1 MGTRGTLQYIEF
13 MHEFGRQ
20 SRTAVMP
27 STRHNVETGQWFHQL
42 PLESGGYGAGA
53 AAMSER
59 PFMQLYVSDFVGD
72 TLQLSTEQIGAYML
86 MLMAMWNAG
95 GTLPD
100 DDVKLSRVVRMSLK
114 KWRAISADL
123 LTFFERAG
131 GEISHKRLTKELR
144 KSLVKSEARAAA
156 GALGGAAKALKTRK
170 SGLANDCRL
179 PEHLPESRNQNKK
192 AGAFSEKNA
201 KHFSERHPPEIA
213 KRFSGSSSEN
223 TAENAR
229 RSSSS
234 SSKKP
239 PAFAR
244 PPGWHRPKT
253 HTDAAN
259 TIIEEILNHDRSR
272 IAAGDEGAGRDVLML
287 PAIRAG

>member
-1 MGTRGTLQYIEF
+1 
-13 MHEFGRQ
+13 
-20 SRTAVMP
+20 
-27 STRHNVETGQWFHQL
+27 
-42 PLESGGYGAGA
+42 
-53 AAMSER
+53 MSER

-100 DDVKLSRVVRMSLK
+100 DDVKLSRVVRMSVK

-123 LTFFERAG
+123 LTFFERAS

-156 GALGGAAKALKTRK
+156 GALGGAAKVLKTRE
-170 SGLANDCRL
+170 SGLANDSRL
-179 PEHLPESRNQNKK
+179 PEHLPESRNQKEK
-192 AGAFSEKNA
+192 VFSENPSENA
-201 KHFSERHPPEIA
+201 KRFSRSQLPENA
-213 KRFSGSSSEN
+213 QRFSGSSSEN
-223 TAENAR
+223 AEHF
-229 RSSSS
+229 SG
-234 SSKKP
+234 KKS
-239 PAFAR
+239 PAFAEHR
-244 PPGWHRPKT
+244 PPENAQRFWGSSNSQPRPKKPPGWHQPKT

-259 TIIEEILNHDRSR
+259 TIIEEILTHDRSR

-287 PAIRAG
+287 PAIRAR

>member
-1 MGTRGTLQYIEF
+1 
-13 MHEFGRQ
+13 
-20 SRTAVMP
+20 
-27 STRHNVETGQWFHQL
+27 
-42 PLESGGYGAGA
+42 
-53 AAMSER
+53 MSER

-123 LTFFERAG
+123 LTFFERAN

-156 GALGGAAKALKTRK
+156 GALGGAAKALKTRG
-170 SGLANDCRL
+170 SGMANAAGS
-179 PEHLPESRNQNKK
+179 PQHLPESRNQKEK
-192 AGAFSEKNA
+192 VSSENPSENA
-201 KHFSERHPPEIA
+201 KHFSRHQPPEIA
-213 KRFSGSSSEN
+213 QRSSGSSGEN
-223 TAENAR
+223 AAENAR

-234 SSKKP
+234 PSKKP

-244 PPGWHRPKT
+244 PPGWHQPKT

-287 PAIRAG
+287 PAIRAR

>member
-1 MGTRGTLQYIEF
+1 
-13 MHEFGRQ
+13 
-20 SRTAVMP
+20 
-27 STRHNVETGQWFHQL
+27 
-42 PLESGGYGAGA
+42 
-53 AAMSER
+53 MSER

-95 GTLPD
+95 GTLSD

-123 LTFFERAG
+123 LTFFERAD

-156 GALGGAAKALKTRK
+156 GALGGAAKALKTRGF
-170 SGLANDCRL
+170 GLANDSRL
-179 PEHLPESRNQNKK
+179 PEHLPESRNQTKK
-192 AGAFSEKNA
+192 AGAFSGENP
-201 KHFSERHPPEIA
+201 SENA
-213 KRFSGSSSEN
+213 KRFSGKKPSAFAGRQLPEIAQRSSGSSSEIAKGFSRHHP
-223 TAENAR
+223 TENAQR
-229 RSSSS
+229 FSGSSNSQFTPRP
-234 SSKKP
+234 KKL
-239 PAFAR
+239 
-244 PPGWHRPKT
+244 PGWHQPKT

-272 IAAGDEGAGRDVLML
+272 IAAGDEGAGGDVLML
-287 PAIRAG
+287 PAIRAR